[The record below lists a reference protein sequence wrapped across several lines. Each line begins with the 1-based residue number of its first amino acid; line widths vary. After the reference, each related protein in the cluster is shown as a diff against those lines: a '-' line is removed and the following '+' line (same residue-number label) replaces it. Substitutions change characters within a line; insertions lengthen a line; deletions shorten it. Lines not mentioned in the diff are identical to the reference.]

1 IGSRALDILVTLL
14 QSAPEVVDK
23 RELISRVWGRL
34 VVDEGSLRFHIASLR
49 KILGDTESGAPYIT
63 NIPGRGYCLAAAV
76 TWTTVSLRPREEAAA
91 ATVAAY
97 LPGVPLQMV
106 GRDAELRDLTRRLR
120 EERFVSIVGPGGIGK
135 TTVALAVAH
144 EVLSEFGGAVNFL
157 DLSAVQDAKLLGAA
171 VAAQLG
177 LTAMS
182 EDVIVVLRGH
192 LRDRRCLL
200 VLDNCEH
207 GSEAAALLAES
218 IVREAPEVHILC
230 TSRETLRAE
239 GECVRH
245 LSPLECPPPD
255 VSGLTAN
262 QALAFPAVQLF

>member
-135 TTVALAVAH
+135 TTIALAVAH
-144 EVLSEFGGAVNFL
+144 EVMSEFGGAVRFL
-157 DLSAVQDAKLLGAA
+157 DLTAVQDPKLLESA
-171 VAAQLG
+171 VAIQLG
-177 LTAMS
+177 LTAAS
-182 EDVIVVLRGH
+182 DSPLATVLSY
-192 LRDRRCLL
+192 LRVRRLL
-200 VLDNCEH
+200 L
-207 GSEAAALLAES
+207 LLANC
-218 IVREAPEVHILC
+218 A
-230 TSRETLRAE
+230 
-239 GECVRH
+239 H
-245 LSPLECPPPD
+245 LI
-255 VSGLTAN
+255 
-262 QALAFPAVQLF
+262 